1 MVDVHM
7 IRSTETI
14 YIQKPVSYTLS
25 TKSVLNLESFDLEF
39 VSLLITCMWE
49 ADSQ

>member
-1 MVDVHM
+1 M
-7 IRSTETI
+7 IRSAETI
-14 YIQKPVSYTLS
+14 YIQKPVSYILS